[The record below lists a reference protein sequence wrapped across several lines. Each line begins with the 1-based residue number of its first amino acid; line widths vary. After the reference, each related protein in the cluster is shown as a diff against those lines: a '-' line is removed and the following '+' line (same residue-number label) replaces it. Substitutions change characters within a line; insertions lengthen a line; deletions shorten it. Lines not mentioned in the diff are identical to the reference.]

1 MNPQL
6 RRLLLDLG
14 PLFIFFGTFQF
25 FGIFVATAAFIPAI
39 LVALAVGYY
48 LERKLSPM
56 AIVTALIVVVFGGLT
71 LYFKNAVFLKMKP
84 TVIYLMFASA
94 LIGGLWFDRLFI
106 KYALSFEFELPEADL
121 ALPDLAVGDILSGAR
136 RSQRGRVAQL
146 LGSQL
151 GLLQGL
157 DHSAAD
163 LPVRR
168 RAGAPARQAHEARRH
183 AGGLKS
189 ITPNA

>member
-106 KYALSFEFELPEADL
+106 KYALSFEFELPEATWRSLTWRWGIFFL
-121 ALPDLAVGDILSGAR
+121 ALAALNEAVWRNFSEANWVFFKVWIILPLIFLFGA
-136 RSQRGRVAQL
+136 AQAPL
-146 LGSQL
+146 LVKHMKHE
-151 GLLQGL
+151 
-157 DHSAAD
+157 DTPAA
-163 LPVRR
+163 
-168 RAGAPARQAHEARRH
+168 
-183 AGGLKS
+183 
-189 ITPNA
+189 